1 MSNKR
6 NKKKS
11 EQKAKRP
18 NGIQRG
24 VVSILNG
31 TFLTK
36 ETVLGNMSF
45 ILFGSFLM
53 ICYISYGYYTE
64 KTVRDLQRVDQ
75 ELKELRSEYIT
86 VRSELEKT
94 EQQSK
99 VAENI
104 GALGLKE
111 TLDPPRKVEADPE
124 IIITDQLELDEE
136 R

>member
-11 EQKAKRP
+11 EQKLKRP

-24 VVSILNG
+24 LVGILNG

-45 ILFGSFLM
+45 ILFGAFLM

-124 IIITDQLELDEE
+124 IIITDQPDEQQ
-136 R
+136 